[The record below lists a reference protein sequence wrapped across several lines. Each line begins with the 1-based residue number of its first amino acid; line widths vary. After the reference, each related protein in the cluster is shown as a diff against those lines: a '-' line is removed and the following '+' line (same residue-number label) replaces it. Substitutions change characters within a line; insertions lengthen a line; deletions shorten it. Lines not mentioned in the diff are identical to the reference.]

1 MFLQPTDD
9 TKKLR
14 RMLYENGVKWEPSM
28 YLKETL
34 VDCET
39 TWEFNGVKWCA
50 CESPYGG
57 LILRTVDYTLTPEQ
71 VVGAMC
77 ATEATEAKKND
88 NTTGRMSELD
98 ACVEVLN
105 RYLDG
110 YKRIYESQ
118 REELETAKSIGCDP
132 EYIDDVRVRKHDT
145 AVRRDLLETV
155 LRDIVDSVHDKL
167 QADANERVDD

>member
-1 MFLQPTDD
+1 MLIQPTAD
-9 TKKLR
+9 TKRLR
-14 RMLYENGVKWEPSM
+14 RMLDENGVKWGKSM

-39 TWEFNGVKWCA
+39 TWEYDDIKWCA
-50 CESPYGG
+50 RESPYGG

-71 VVGAMC
+71 VAAVMR
-77 ATEATEAKKND
+77 ATEANKEEKKDEA
-88 NTTGRMSELD
+88 TGRMSELD

-118 REELETAKSIGCDP
+118 REELKVAKSIGCDH
-132 EYIDDVRVRKHDT
+132 EYIDDIRVWKHDT
-145 AVRRDLLETV
+145 AVRRDLLEMV

-167 QADANERVDD
+167 QEYANEHVDD

>member
-1 MFLQPTDD
+1 MILQPTAD

-14 RMLYENGVKWEPSM
+14 RMLEENGVEWVQSM
-28 YLKETL
+28 YQKDTL

-39 TWEFNGVKWCA
+39 TWEYDGIKWCA
-50 CESPYGG
+50 RESPYGG

-77 ATEATEAKKND
+77 ATEATEAKKD
-88 NTTGRMSELD
+88 EVTGRMSELD

-110 YKRIYESQ
+110 YKRIYDSQ
-118 REELETAKSIGCDP
+118 REELRVAKSIGCDH
-132 EYIDDVRVRKHDT
+132 EYIDDIRVRKHDT
-145 AVRRDLLETV
+145 AVRRDLLELV
-155 LRDIVDSVHDKL
+155 LSDIVDRVHDKL
-167 QADANERVDD
+167 QEYANEHVDD